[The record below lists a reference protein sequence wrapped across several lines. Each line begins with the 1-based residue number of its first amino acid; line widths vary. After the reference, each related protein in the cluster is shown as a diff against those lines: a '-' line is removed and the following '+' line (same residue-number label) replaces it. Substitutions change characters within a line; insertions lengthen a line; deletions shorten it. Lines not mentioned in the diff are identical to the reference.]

1 MTPIVLI
8 LASSLP
14 DAPSFASNLQY
25 QITGI
30 LVVLTTLGALALV
43 VWLAGKIFILRDR
56 KQAAA
61 KEAGTADVVA
71 GEMEPISG
79 AIHAVIAAAVATA
92 LADRQFIIHGVRTT
106 DPRANM
112 AWGAE
117 GRRSIY
123 ASKNLR

>member
-1 MTPIVLI
+1 MIPT
-8 LASSLP
+8 LAAALP
-14 DAPSFASNLQY
+14 DAPSLANNLQY

-30 LVVLTTLGALALV
+30 LVVLTTLGGLALI
-43 VWLAGKIFILRDR
+43 VWLAGKFFILRDR
-56 KQAAA
+56 KPVAAA
-61 KEAGTADVVA
+61 KIVA
-71 GEMEPISG
+71 AEVEPIPG
-79 AIHAVIAAAVATA
+79 AVHAVIAAAVATV
-92 LADRQFIIHGVRTT
+92 LADRQFIIHGVRTA

>member
-1 MTPIVLI
+1 MTPNVLI

-14 DAPSFASNLQY
+14 DAPTFADNLQY
-25 QITGI
+25 QIAGL
-30 LVVLTTLGALALV
+30 LVVLTTLGGLALI
-43 VWLAGKIFILRDR
+43 VWMAGKIFILRDQR
-56 KQAAA
+56 ARVAAA
-61 KEAGTADVVA
+61 TEVVA
-71 GEMEPISG
+71 AEVEPIPG
-79 AIHAVIAAAVATA
+79 AVHAVIAAAVATV
-92 LADRQFIIHGVRTT
+92 LAERQFVIHGVRTA